1 MSLLIIAILIILSP
15 VILIAGFI
23 SLVILLG
30 ITYLIISIPIEVAK
44 KLKESKEKEWELIEY

>member
-44 KLKESKEKEWELIEY
+44 KLKESKEKE